1 MSTKRSRWA
10 GWALLACLVLGLI
23 LVPFLLGEQA
33 VLAWTEAWF
42 AQPGS
47 QALVF
52 GVVTLLLAADLLL
65 PIPSS
70 LVSAGAVAAL
80 GPVLGGA
87 AVWLGM
93 TVGAALGHA
102 VGQSGGQAVALR
114 FVGAAELE
122 RAARLHE
129 RFGTAMLVLCRGV
142 PVLAEAS
149 TMLAGALHMRFGSF
163 LFVTSAANLGLSLA
177 YALSSRL
184 GSGGFAML
192 APFALGILVPA
203 LALGIVRL
211 SLGRRE

>member
-23 LVPFLLGEQA
+23 LVPFVLGEQA
-33 VLAWTEAWF
+33 VLTWTEAWF
-42 AQPGS
+42 AKPGS
-47 QALVF
+47 HAVVF

-80 GPVLGGA
+80 GPALGGA

-93 TVGAALGHA
+93 TAGAVLGHT
-102 VGQSGGQAVALR
+102 VGRSGGQAVALR

-129 RFGTAMLVLCRGV
+129 RFGAAMLVVCRGV

-149 TMLAGALHMRFGSF
+149 TLLAGALHMRFGAF
-163 LFVTSAANLGLSLA
+163 LLVTGAANAGLSLA
-177 YALSSRL
+177 YALSSRI
-184 GSGGFAML
+184 GSGAVAML
-192 APFALGILVPA
+192 APFALGIVVPA
-203 LALGIVRL
+203 LALGLARH
-211 SLGRRE
+211 SQRRR

>member
-1 MSTKRSRWA
+1 MSRVRSRWA
-10 GWALLACLVLGLI
+10 GWALLACLVLALI

-42 AQPGS
+42 ARPGS
-47 QALVF
+47 HAVVF
-52 GVVTLLLAADLLL
+52 VVVTLLLAADLIL

-93 TVGAALGHA
+93 TAGAALGHA
-102 VGQSGGQAVALR
+102 VGRSGGQAVALR

-129 RFGTAMLVLCRGV
+129 RFGAAMLVVSRGV

-149 TMLAGALHMRFGSF
+149 TLLAGALHMRFGSF
-163 LFVTSAANLGLSLA
+163 LFATSAANLGLSLA
-177 YALSSRL
+177 YALSSL
-184 GSGGFAML
+184 IGSGASAAL

-203 LALGIVRL
+203 LALGLSRL
-211 SLGRRE
+211 GLRRRA

>member
-1 MSTKRSRWA
+1 MSKKRSRWG
-10 GWALLACLVLGLI
+10 GWTLLACLVLSLI
-23 LVPFLLGEQA
+23 MVPFLLGEQA

-47 QALVF
+47 REVVF

-93 TVGAALGHA
+93 TAGAALGHA
-102 VGQSGGQAVALR
+102 VGRSGGRAVALR
-114 FVGAAELE
+114 FVGATELE
-122 RAARLHE
+122 RAAQLEE
-129 RFGTAMLVLCRGV
+129 RYGAAMLVVCRGV

-149 TMLAGALHMRFGSF
+149 TLLAGALHLRFGSF
-163 LFVTSAANLGLSLA
+163 LFVTSAANLGLALA
-177 YALSSRL
+177 YALSSSL
-184 GSGGFAML
+184 GSGAARML

-203 LALGIVRL
+203 LALGLVRL
-211 SLGRRE
+211 CLRRRG